1 MDKFYYTIEKGS
13 NNGIIDIYD
22 GEPEVKEENNLLNFS
37 NENEL
42 LEALKTYKK
51 GAIMVLSKNLKVIEA
66 GKRLAEKL
74 NLQISFI

>member
-1 MDKFYYTIEKGS
+1 MGKFYYTIEKGS

-22 GEPEVKEENNLLNFS
+22 GELEVKEENGLLNFS
-37 NENEL
+37 NESEL
-42 LEALKTYKK
+42 LEAMKSYKK
-51 GAIMVLSKNLKVIEA
+51 GAIMVLSENQKAIEA

>member
-1 MDKFYYTIEKGS
+1 MGKFYYTIEKGS

-22 GEPEVKEENNLLNFS
+22 GELEVKEENGLLNFS
-37 NENEL
+37 NESEL
-42 LEALKTYKK
+42 LEALKSYKK
-51 GAIMVLSKNLKVIEA
+51 GAIMVLSENQKAIEA

>member
-13 NNGIIDIYD
+13 NSGIIDIYD
-22 GEPEVKEENNLLNFS
+22 GELEVKEENGLLNFS

-51 GAIMVLSKNLKVIEA
+51 GAIMVLSENQKAIEA
-66 GKRLAEKL
+66 GKRLGEKL

>member
-22 GEPEVKEENNLLNFS
+22 GESTVKEENSLLNFS

-51 GAIMVLSKNLKVIEA
+51 GAVMVLSENQKAIEA

>member
-1 MDKFYYTIEKGS
+1 MGKFYYTIEKGS

-22 GEPEVKEENNLLNFS
+22 GELEVKEENGLLNFS
-37 NENEL
+37 NESEL

-51 GAIMVLSKNLKVIEA
+51 GAIMVLSENQKAIEA

>member
-13 NNGIIDIYD
+13 NNGIIYD
-22 GEPEVKEENNLLNFS
+22 GEPEVKEKNDLLNFS

-42 LEALKTYKK
+42 LEALKTYRK
-51 GAIMVLSKNLKVIEA
+51 GAVMVLSENQKAIEA

>member
-1 MDKFYYTIEKGS
+1 MGKFYYTIEKGS
-13 NNGIIDIYD
+13 NSGIIDIYD
-22 GEPEVKEENNLLNFS
+22 GELEVKEENGLLNFS

-51 GAIMVLSKNLKVIEA
+51 GAVMVLSENPKAVEA

>member
-1 MDKFYYTIEKGS
+1 MDKFYYTIEKGL

-22 GEPEVKEENNLLNFS
+22 GEPTVKEENSLLNFS